1 MTEVQ
6 LLNLLYL
13 FFISNAMYFVGF
25 VILIWL
31 GFRFANNIYQNE
43 NADVLARIFASLF
56 YVCVCIFMTF
66 NGLTGGSVLEAY
78 AAELSEIGS
87 SAAPRLQLAV
97 DNIAGLGGPL
107 SVFFSVLVLIMQL
120 TLTWRKKS

>member
-78 AAELSEIGS
+78 TAQLTEIGS

-97 DNIAGLGGPL
+97 DNVAGLGGPL
-107 SVFFSVLVLIMQL
+107 SVIFSILVLIMQL